1 MTNDNQQR
9 ATQIAI
15 NFGPVNG
22 HIKEQHIHPVQPT
35 AAAGQAY
42 DAPDGRTQGSAGA
55 QSSPQHSAG
64 AQTSPNDA
72 ANQQTSPQDGA
83 KLSIGQAVIFFSALL
98 GEPLEQGY
106 GQHKTRL
113 AELISQV
120 TGYKAG
126 SVRQK
131 IMEIG
136 RMDVYPHHI
145 QQDAEMVAKIIQPY
159 NAQAASDIRITY
171 LDE

>member
-55 QSSPQHSAG
+55 QSSPQDSAG

>member
-42 DAPDGRTQGSAGA
+42 DAPDDRTQG
-55 QSSPQHSAG
+55 SAG

-83 KLSIGQAVIFFSALL
+83 KLSIGQAVILFSALL

>member
-42 DAPDGRTQGSAGA
+42 DAPDGRTQG
-55 QSSPQHSAG
+55 SAG

>member
-9 ATQIAI
+9 TTQIAI

-22 HIKEQHIHPVQPT
+22 HIKEQHIHPAPPT
-35 AAAGQAY
+35 AGPQAHDAQGGQTQEAACTQA
-42 DAPDGRTQGSAGA
+42 
-55 QSSPQHSAG
+55 SPQHSAG
-64 AQTSPNDA
+64 FQTSPQDA
-72 ANQQTSPQDGA
+72 ADQQTSPQDGA
-83 KLSIGQAVIFFSALL
+83 KLTTGQAVILFSALL

-106 GQHKTRL
+106 GQSKKQL
-113 AELISQV
+113 AKLISQL
-120 TGYKAG
+120 TGYKVG

-131 IMEIG
+131 ILEIG

-145 QQDAEMVAKIIQPY
+145 QQDAEFVAKLIQPY
-159 NAQAASDIRITY
+159 NAQAASDILITY

>member
-42 DAPDGRTQGSAGA
+42 DAPDGT
-55 QSSPQHSAG
+55 
-64 AQTSPNDA
+64 

>member
-9 ATQIAI
+9 ATRIAI